1 MFLTKMISQSLVGDE
16 VSTKSAR
23 LPSLGHIFGWST
35 FFAVGKR
42 QVGARDQFVVWHIWE
57 VRFRGNLSLV
67 QRHVGRLNLPLLT

>member
-42 QVGARDQFVVWHIWE
+42 QVGARDQFVVWHI
-57 VRFRGNLSLV
+57 
-67 QRHVGRLNLPLLT
+67 